1 MKERK
6 FAVTG
11 IVISLIVI
19 SSLYYT
25 NSMVGFP
32 DGHLTEFDWFYKKV
46 IFPIFMTINVLFLM
60 IFSTFI
66 YVKKK
71 AGYLLIAQ
79 LLVLIIY
86 TVVNYYFSIHLE
98 NGQGG

>member
-1 MKERK
+1 MKEHK
-6 FAVTG
+6 IAVTG

-19 SSLYYT
+19 GSLYYT
-25 NSMVGFP
+25 NSMIGFP
-32 DGHLTEFDWFYKKV
+32 DSHLTEFDRFYKKI
-46 IFPIFMTINVLFLM
+46 IFPIFMTVNVLFLM
-60 IFSTFI
+60 VYSTFFFI
-66 YVKKK
+66 KKK
-71 AGYLLIAQ
+71 ASYLLIAQ